1 MDLNLPSSWRKHLAG
16 EFKKPYF
23 QKLQEF
29 VDAEREN
36 HQVFPP
42 EEDVFNAFQH
52 TPYHKV
58 KVMLLGQDPYHDE
71 GQAHGLCFSVQPGVR
86 PPPSLKNIFK
96 ELKNDVG
103 CPLPNHGCLTAWA
116 DQGVFLLNAVLT
128 VRAHKPASHKGKG
141 WEVFT
146 DEVIRKVN
154 EQEEPVV
161 FLLWGRYAQDKSK
174 LIDTDRHTIL
184 KAAHP
189 SPLSAKNGFFGSK
202 PFSQANQA
210 LRDAGR
216 DEIEWCLED
225 TDV

>member
-1 MDLNLPSSWRKHLAG
+1 MKPELPASWRKKLAD
-16 EFKKPYF
+16 EFQKPYF
-23 QKLQEF
+23 KKLQEF
-29 VDAEREN
+29 VDRERAEYE
-36 HQVFPP
+36 VYPP
-42 EEDVFNAFQH
+42 EDEVFNAFQH

-71 GQAHGLCFSVQPGVR
+71 GQAHGLCFSVKPGVR

-103 CPLPNHGCLTAWA
+103 CSIPNHGCLTAWA

-128 VRAHKPASHKGKG
+128 VRAHKAASHKGKG

-146 DEVIRKVN
+146 DEVIRTVN

-161 FLLWGRYAQDKSK
+161 FLLWGKYAQDKID
-174 LIDTDRHTIL
+174 LIDADRHTVL
-184 KAAHP
+184 AAAHP

-202 PFSQANQA
+202 PFSQANEA
-210 LRDAGR
+210 LEEAGR
-216 DEIEWCLED
+216 GAIAWCLED
-225 TDV
+225 L